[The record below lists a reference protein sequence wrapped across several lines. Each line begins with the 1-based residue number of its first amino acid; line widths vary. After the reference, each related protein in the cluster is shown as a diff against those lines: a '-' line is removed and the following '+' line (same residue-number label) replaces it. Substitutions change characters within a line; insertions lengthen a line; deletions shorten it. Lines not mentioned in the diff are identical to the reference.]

1 MAGLSETNGFGKKRI
16 MIVDHNEE
24 EQKTVKKML
33 GEEYEVLVAE
43 TGLQALGY
51 MQDKE
56 IPHLILLDLLIPETH
71 GMDALKTLKSTPR
84 LRQIPVIFLA
94 NMDEGLG
101 NGGDDFIQK
110 PIHEELMK
118 LKIRRQLYI
127 AQLEQEN
134 RILQLKLQSLRNRID
149 RVFDEVF

>member
-56 IPHLILLDLLIPETH
+56 IPHLILLDGTDKRIC
-71 GMDALKTLKSTPR
+71 GKVK
-84 LRQIPVIFLA
+84 QQ
-94 NMDEGLG
+94 DEKADHSGSG
-101 NGGDDFIQK
+101 AAVDRCG
-110 PIHEELMK
+110 
-118 LKIRRQLYI
+118 RRCIYS
-127 AQLEQEN
+127 E
-134 RILQLKLQSLRNRID
+134 
-149 RVFDEVF
+149 